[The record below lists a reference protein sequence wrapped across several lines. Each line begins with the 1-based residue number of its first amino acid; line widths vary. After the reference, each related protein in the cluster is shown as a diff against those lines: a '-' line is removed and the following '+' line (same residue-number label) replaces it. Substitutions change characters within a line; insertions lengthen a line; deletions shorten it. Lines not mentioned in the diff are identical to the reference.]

1 MTVPATS
8 ANLGSGF
15 DCLAL
20 ALDIPLEVRAKP
32 APKFKITLQGEGAA
46 ELPTDEGN
54 LVVRAYRQAL
64 ERLQAGWVPLD
75 LRVKNHIPLKRGL
88 GSSAAATVAG
98 VGLAYAVA
106 GRPFQALELL
116 RLAAEIEGHPD
127 NAAAAVLGGI
137 VLAFEADS
145 CPQAVGL
152 RVPRNLGVVLFVPD
166 REVPTEAARRLLPE
180 AVPLA
185 DAVFNLS
192 RSALWVVAILGN
204 RLELLRAATED
215 RLHQPARRS
224 LIPELEPLT
233 RAALEA
239 GALGAC
245 LSGAG
250 PSVIAFVD
258 IRTDVPDRVAQAWA
272 EAAGRLKFPGRVL
285 RPAIRR
291 QGITLYYVSDGRGR

>member
-1 MTVPATS
+1 M
-8 ANLGSGF
+8 
-15 DCLAL
+15 
-20 ALDIPLEVRAKP
+20 PLE
-32 APKFKITLQGEGAA
+32 
-46 ELPTDEGN
+46 
-54 LVVRAYRQAL
+54 
-64 ERLQAGWVPLD
+64 

-88 GSSAAATVAG
+88 GSSAAAAVAG
-98 VGLAYAVA
+98 VALAYAVA
-106 GRPFQALELL
+106 GRPLQTLELL
-116 RLAAEIEGHPD
+116 RLAAEMEGHPD
-127 NAAAAVLGGI
+127 NAAAAVLGGV

-145 CPQAVGL
+145 RPQAVGL
-152 RVPRNLGVVLFVPD
+152 QVPRNLGVVLFVPD
-166 REVPTEAARRLLPE
+166 REVPTEAARRVLPE
-180 AVPLA
+180 TVPLA

-192 RSALWVVAILGN
+192 RSALWVVAVLGN
-204 RLELLRAATED
+204 RLELIRPATED
-215 RLHQPARRS
+215 RLHQPARRG

-258 IRTDVPDRVAQAWA
+258 TRTDGPDRVARAWA

-291 QGITLYYVSDGRGR
+291 EGISVEVTTGRGR

>member
-1 MTVPATS
+1 M
-8 ANLGSGF
+8 GSGF

-20 ALDIPLEVRAKP
+20 ALDIPLEVWAKP

-145 CPQAVGL
+145 CLQAVGL

-192 RSALWVVAILGN
+192 RSALWVAAILGN

-250 PSVIAFVD
+250 PSVIAFAD
-258 IRTDVPDRVAQAWA
+258 TRTDVPDRVAQAWA

-291 QGITLYYVSDGRGR
+291 QGITLHYVSDGQGR